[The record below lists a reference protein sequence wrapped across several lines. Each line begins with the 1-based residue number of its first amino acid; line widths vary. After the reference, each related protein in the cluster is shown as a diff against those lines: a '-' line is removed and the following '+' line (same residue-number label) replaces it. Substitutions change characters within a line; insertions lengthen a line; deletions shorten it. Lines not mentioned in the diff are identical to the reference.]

1 MTYATHSK
9 SFLRPHRSILA
20 LIRLALAVR
29 RERKAL
35 VELDQHLLNDLGLDR
50 QTAIS
55 EARRKLWDVPHHWR
69 V

>member
-1 MTYATHSK
+1 MTYTTHST
-9 SFLRPHRSILA
+9 SFLRRRRSPLT

-35 VELDQHLLNDLGLDR
+35 VSLDQHLLRDLGLDR
-50 QTAIS
+50 ETAIA